1 MVRNA
6 INRLYLFIIFLFLYA
21 PIIVLIIFSFNDSK
35 SRSHWNGFTLKWYI
49 ELFQD
54 PIIKKALFYTITI
67 AILSSL
73 IATVVGTIAAIGIHN
88 MNDWKK
94 TVILN
99 INYLPIL
106 NPDIVTGVSL
116 MILFIF
122 ARIRLGFT
130 MLLSHIVFNIP
141 YVLSVLP
148 KLRQLNKHYTEA
160 ALDLG
165 ASHMYF

>member
-1 MVRNA
+1 M
-6 INRLYLFIIFLFLYA
+6 
-21 PIIVLIIFSFNDSK
+21 
-35 SRSHWNGFTLKWYI
+35 
-49 ELFQD
+49 
-54 PIIKKALFYTITI
+54 
-67 AILSSL
+67 SSL
-73 IATVVGTIAAIGIHN
+73 IATVVGIIAAIGIHN

-94 TVILN
+94 TVMLN

-122 ARIRLGFT
+122 ARIRLGFLT

-141 YVLSVLP
+141 YVILSVLP
-148 KLRQLNKHYTEA
+148 KLRQLNKHLYEA

-165 ASHMYF
+165 ATPVYAFLK